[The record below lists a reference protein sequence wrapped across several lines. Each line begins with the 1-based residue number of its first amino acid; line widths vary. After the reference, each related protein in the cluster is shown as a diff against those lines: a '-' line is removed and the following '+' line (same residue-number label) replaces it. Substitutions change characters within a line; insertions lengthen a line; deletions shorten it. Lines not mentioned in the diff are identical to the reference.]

1 MVYNTMLNYKIIHRI
16 FIMKIL
22 NYDIEDDE
30 QSKFK
35 QLYDFMPN
43 KCYRLLL
50 TGPSGSGKTNFLLDM
65 IYRLLYF
72 DKIYLYTKNP
82 QQSKIEHLLKT
93 FAPINEEVGYDIIVI
108 SNDGIIPLDEISDQ
122 GHKIAIF
129 DDYLNTGSKND
140 SEIRNYFTNSRN
152 KNCSCIYISQSF
164 YNTDK
169 TIRLNSTHHCIFEF
183 PSNNE
188 QSMICRELGINKK
201 DYLKATADPFSFL
214 YIDKPRKFVTK
225 NFNEKI

>member
-1 MVYNTMLNYKIIHRI
+1 
-16 FIMKIL
+16 MKIL
-22 NYDIEDDE
+22 NYDVDNNTELT
-30 QSKFK
+30 FK
-35 QLYDFMPN
+35 QLYDFMPDQ
-43 KCYRLLL
+43 CFRMLLCS
-50 TGPSGSGKTNFLLDM
+50 PSGGGKTNLVLDM

-72 DKIYLYTKNP
+72 DKIYLYAKNL
-82 QQSKIEHLLKT
+82 QQNKYQHLLNT
-93 FAPINEEVGYDIIVI
+93 FDSISKETGYPVIEASNE
-108 SNDGIIPLDEISDQ
+108 NIIPLDEISDDGQ
-122 GHKIAIF
+122 KIVIF

>member
-1 MVYNTMLNYKIIHRI
+1 MYK
-16 FIMKIL
+16 MKIL
-22 NYDIEDDE
+22 NYDVEDDV
-30 QSKFK
+30 SSTFK

-43 KCYRLLL
+43 QCFRLLI
-50 TGPSGSGKTNFLLDM
+50 TGPSSSGKSNLLLDM

-72 DKIYLYTKNP
+72 DKIFLYAKNL
-82 QQSKIEHLLKT
+82 QQNKYQHLLNT
-93 FAPINEEVGYDIIVI
+93 FNSISKETGYPVIVASNE
-108 SNDGIIPLDEISDQ
+108 NIIPLDEISDDGQ
-122 GHKIAIF
+122 KIVIF

-214 YIDKPRKFVTK
+214 YIDKPRKFITK

>member
-1 MVYNTMLNYKIIHRI
+1 MYK
-16 FIMKIL
+16 MKIL
-22 NYDIEDDE
+22 NYDVEDDV
-30 QSKFK
+30 SSTFR

-43 KCYRLLL
+43 QCFRLLI
-50 TGPSGSGKTNFLLDM
+50 TGPSSSGKSNLLLDM

-72 DKIYLYTKNP
+72 DKIFLYAKNL
-82 QQSKIEHLLKT
+82 QQNKYQHLLNT
-93 FAPINEEVGYDIIVI
+93 FDSISKETGYPVIEASNE
-108 SNDGIIPLDEISDQ
+108 NIIPLDEISDNGQ
-122 GHKIAIF
+122 KIVIF

-201 DYLKATADPFSFL
+201 DYRKATADPFSFL

>member
-1 MVYNTMLNYKIIHRI
+1 MRI
-16 FIMKIL
+16 P
-22 NYDIEDDE
+22 NYDTEDDTHLN
-30 QSKFK
+30 FR
-35 QLYDFMPN
+35 QLHGFMPN
-43 KCYRLLL
+43 QCFRMLISS
-50 TGPSGSGKTNFLLDM
+50 PSGGGKTNLLLDM
-65 IYRLLYF
+65 IYRLLFY
-72 DKIYLYTKNP
+72 DKIYLYGKNL
-82 QQSKIEHLLKT
+82 QQSKYQHLFNTFEPLNQEAGYSVIE
-93 FAPINEEVGYDIIVI
+93 A
-108 SNDGIIPLDEISDQ
+108 SNDKIIPLDKISDEGQ
-122 GHKIAIF
+122 KLVIF

-152 KNCSCIYISQSF
+152 KNCSCIYLSQSY

-169 TIRLNSTHHCIFEF
+169 TIRLNCTHHCIFEF

-188 QSMICRELGINKK
+188 QGMICRELGINKN

>member
-1 MVYNTMLNYKIIHRI
+1 
-16 FIMKIL
+16 MKIL
-22 NYDIEDDE
+22 NYDVEDDV
-30 QSKFK
+30 SSTFK
-35 QLYDFMPN
+35 KLYDFMPTQ
-43 KCYRLLL
+43 CFRLLI
-50 TGPSGSGKTNFLLDM
+50 TGPSSSGKSNLLLDM

-72 DKIYLYTKNP
+72 DKIFLYAKNL
-82 QQSKIEHLLKT
+82 QQNKYQHLLNT
-93 FAPINEEVGYDIIVI
+93 FDSISKETGYPVIEASNE
-108 SNDGIIPLDEISDQ
+108 NIIPLDEISDDGQ
-122 GHKIAIF
+122 KIVIF

-188 QSMICRELGINKK
+188 QSMIFRELGINKK
-201 DYLKATADPFSFL
+201 DYLKATKEPFSFI
-214 YIDKPRKFVTK
+214 YIDKPRKFVTE
-225 NFNEKI
+225 NINEKI

>member
-1 MVYNTMLNYKIIHRI
+1 MYK
-16 FIMKIL
+16 MKIL
-22 NYDIEDDE
+22 NYDVEDDV
-30 QSKFK
+30 SSTFK

-43 KCYRLLL
+43 QCFRLLI
-50 TGPSGSGKTNFLLDM
+50 TGPSSSGKSNLLLDM

-72 DKIYLYTKNP
+72 DKIYLYAKNL
-82 QQSKIEHLLKT
+82 QQNKYQHLLNT
-93 FAPINEEVGYDIIVI
+93 FDSISKETCYPVIVASNE
-108 SNDGIIPLDEISDQ
+108 NIIPLDEISDDGQ
-122 GHKIAIF
+122 KIVIF

-201 DYLKATADPFSFL
+201 DYLKATKEPFSFI

>member
-1 MVYNTMLNYKIIHRI
+1 MYK
-16 FIMKIL
+16 MKIL
-22 NYDIEDDE
+22 NYDVEDDV
-30 QSKFK
+30 SSTFK

-43 KCYRLLL
+43 QCFRLLI
-50 TGPSGSGKTNFLLDM
+50 TGPSSSGKSNLLLDM

-72 DKIYLYTKNP
+72 DKIFLYAKNL
-82 QQSKIEHLLKT
+82 QQNKYQHLLNT
-93 FAPINEEVGYDIIVI
+93 FDSISEETGYPVIEASNE
-108 SNDGIIPLDEISDQ
+108 NIIPLDEISDDGQ
-122 GHKIAIF
+122 KIVIF

-188 QSMICRELGINKK
+188 QGMICRELGINKK

-214 YIDKPRKFVTK
+214 YIDKRRRFVTK